1 MPAGSEDVVIA
12 KPGGLIVMDNA
23 VVADTD
29 ALSVTFRLKLL
40 DPAALG
46 VPDIVPP
53 VRLNP
58 DGSDPL
64 AIDHVYGGVPPEA
77 ASACE

>member
-1 MPAGSEDVVIA
+1 MP
-12 KPGGLIVMDNA
+12 KPGGLIVSESVA
-23 VVADTD
+23 VTDTE
-29 ALSVTFRLKLL
+29 ALSVTLMLKLL

>member
-1 MPAGSEDVVIA
+1 MPDGSEDVVIT

-29 ALSVTFRLKLL
+29 ALSVTFTLKLL
-40 DPAALG
+40 DPAVVG
-46 VPDIVPP
+46 VPEIVPP
-53 VRLNP
+53 ARLNP

-64 AIDHVYGGVPPEA
+64 ASDHE
-77 ASACE
+77 